1 MGKDITWVNIAV
13 VGVQEIGQIVFGSS
27 YCRGTSPDLHK
38 LSFPA
43 CQLCLL
49 PLLLA
54 PVEQVDVKHRLEQL
68 NHPDDEVA
76 GSNTETLQS
85 VHPSSME
92 FTFFFVCR
100 RFLNLREVA
109 DT

>member
-27 YCRGTSPDLHK
+27 YCSGTSPDLHK
-38 LSFPA
+38 LSISA
-43 CQLCLL
+43 GQLCLL

-68 NHPDDEVA
+68 NHPDDSMA
-76 GSNTETLQS
+76 DLNTETLQS
-85 VHPSSME
+85 VHTSSTA
-92 FTFFFVCR
+92 FTFFFVCC
-100 RFLNLREVA
+100 RFLNL
-109 DT
+109 